1 MSDTSQL
8 NELLTANYLLVDIE
22 VRSWSATTTDKDATA
37 EVITNHN
44 AAKDSGE
51 FKKHLMAGADAELNQ
66 VNKRAQAIRQFVYAN
81 TLPWSGNVTG
91 SKRGPR
97 LLPATKSIDFLKEL
111 NVVKQE
117 YDTAVAALAGVFD
130 QRKAQAMANL
140 NTLAKLG
147 DYPDAA
153 NIKDLF
159 GVSVDLLPVPSQSD
173 FGRINVPVALAS
185 ALGERHA
192 AAAQT
197 HVEVAMNEL
206 KGRLLKCV
214 STMATVLGKAGA
226 GEKTR
231 LFDSLTSNLK
241 NMIDLMRSM
250 NVTGNPEINALADR
264 IEQELLAQ
272 PVEVFRNDKT
282 KAAEVAVKAINIAQA
297 AAVEDIWKVL

>member
-1 MSDTSQL
+1 MSDTNQL
-8 NELLTANYLLVDIE
+8 NDLLAANYLLVDIE
-22 VRSWSATTTDKDATA
+22 VRSWSATTTDRDATA
-37 EVITNHN
+37 EVITNHQ
-44 AAKDSGE
+44 ASKDSGE
-51 FKKHLMAGADAELNQ
+51 FKKHLMAGADAELKA
-66 VNKRAQAIRQFVYAN
+66 VNTRAQSIRSFVYAN

-97 LLPATKSIDFLKEL
+97 LLCATKSIDFLREL
-111 NVVKQE
+111 NSVKQE

-130 QRKAQAMANL
+130 QRKLQAMANL
-140 NTLAKLG
+140 NTLAKVA

-153 NIKDLF
+153 QIKDLF

-173 FGRINVPVALAS
+173 FGRINVPAALAS

-206 KGRLLKCV
+206 KARLLKCV
-214 STMATVLGKAGA
+214 STMATQLTKAGA

-231 LFDSLTSNLK
+231 LHDSMATNLQNMVDLT
-241 NMIDLMRSM
+241 RSM

-272 PVEVFRNDKT
+272 PVEVYRNDKT
-282 KAAEVAVKAINIAQA
+282 KAAEVAVKANNIAQA